1 MSQSDQHKA
10 SPLDAIRDAA
20 LREAGFDTP
29 VSQQAADAQDFADDE
44 EDPTLEGIDGPHAEA
59 GLGNPD
65 GPRFDELGL
74 PAVLCAALN
83 DSGYTSPTTVQAQA
97 IPAALEGADLMVASS
112 TGSGKTAAFL
122 LPALARIAAA
132 RGDNTKRRE
141 KGKVHGPR
149 VLVLAPTRELAM
161 QVAKAASTYG
171 NHMQGLRV
179 ATVVGGVPY
188 AYQLKALKGPLDVLI
203 ATPGR
208 LLDHLGTGAAVLANT
223 EVLVLDE
230 ADRMLD
236 MGFIDDIDA
245 IAAAIPAE
253 RQTMMFSA
261 TFAGHVGQ
269 LARRLTRDPV
279 SIEVASHTDTHDNI
293 EQRLH
298 LADTLQ
304 HKNALLDSLLGDTK
318 LDQAVIFTA
327 TQRDA
332 DILADRLADV
342 GHAVAALHGGMPQG
356 RRNRVLQAL
365 RNRQL
370 RLLVATDVAA
380 RGIDVPTITHV
391 INYGMPMKAEDYVHR
406 IGRTGRAGRSGLAI
420 TLCERRD
427 IPMVRRIERF
437 TTQRIPESVIA
448 GLEPQFKTSA
458 PFKGPRGDKGMP
470 GRGGHRDDR
479 GPRYGAHPGF
489 GGPRFD
495 DRGDRGGR
503 GGDNRFGGD
512 RDGFAP
518 RKPFGDQGDRGQS
531 FGGKPHGGDRGDRG
545 FGDRGGFGGDR
556 QGDRPFGDKPFGN
569 KPFGHK
575 PAGKSFGAKSHGDR
589 PYGDRPQGDRPFGD
603 RPFGDRPQGDRP
615 FGDRGDRGGFGG
627 RPQGEKSFGKPF
639 GDKPFAG
646 KGKPFGDRNDRGD
659 RPFGDKPAFGDKPFG
674 DKPFGGKG
682 KSFGAK
688 SHGGDRPFG
697 DRGGFGDRPQGE
709 KSFGKPFGH
718 KPGGK
723 PGFGGK
729 RSGGFRRDE

>member
-1 MSQSDQHKA
+1 MSQSEQNKA

-20 LREAGFDTP
+20 LRDAGFDTP
-29 VSQQAADAQDFADDE
+29 ASQHASSEQDFGDDE

-132 RGDNTKRRE
+132 RGDNSKRRE

-161 QVAKAASTYG
+161 QVAKAATTYG

-208 LLDHLGTGAAVLANT
+208 LLDHLGTGAAVLTNT
-223 EVLVLDE
+223 DVLVLDE

-261 TFAGHVGQ
+261 TFAGHVGA

-298 LADTLQ
+298 LADSLQ
-304 HKNALLDSLLGDTK
+304 HKNALLDSLLADTT

-420 TLCERRD
+420 TLAERRD
-427 IPMVRRIERF
+427 IGMVRRIERF
-437 TTQRIPESVIA
+437 TTQRIPEAVIA
-448 GLEPQFKTSA
+448 GLEPQLKASS
-458 PFKGPRGDKGMP
+458 PFKGPRGDKGAP
-470 GRGGHRDDR
+470 GHRGHRDER

-489 GGPRFD
+489 GAGRFEQ
-495 DRGDRGGR
+495 RNDRGGR
-503 GGDNRFGGD
+503 GFEPRFND
-512 RDGFAP
+512 REQFDAPRDRGFEP
-518 RKPFGDQGDRGQS
+518 RKPFGEREHQGERSFQRDEPRGKS
-531 FGGKPHGGDRGDRG
+531 FGNKP
-545 FGDRGGFGGDR
+545 FGDRPQGERSFGDR
-556 QGDRPFGDKPFGN
+556 SFGDKPFGQ
-569 KPFGHK
+569 KPFG
-575 PAGKSFGAKSHGDR
+575 GKSFGSKSHG
-589 PYGDRPQGDRPFGD
+589 
-603 RPFGDRPQGDRP
+603 GDRP
-615 FGDRGDRGGFGG
+615 FGDRGDRGSFGD
-627 RPQGEKSFGKPF
+627 RPQGDKPFGGKPF
-639 GDKPFAG
+639 GHKAG
-646 KGKPFGDRNDRGD
+646 GKPFGDRAERGDRPFGD

-674 DKPFGGKG
+674 AKGG
-682 KSFGAK
+682 KSFGRK

-718 KPGGK
+718 KAGGK

-729 RSGGFRRDE
+729 RPGGFRRED